1 MARAGRLI
9 KKYPNRRLYDTRTS
23 AYVTLADIEALV
35 LAREDFVVTDARS
48 GEDLTRATLLQI
60 VLDEEMGTLTRFPSD
75 LLAQMIRSHSRA
87 VRSLPD
93 DAPTTAAARDERG
106 GRAEEGDPALSG
118 FPFVHSGTVGA
129 RARGRST
136 K

>member
-9 KKYPNRRLYDTRTS
+9 KKYPNRRLYDTRS
-23 AYVTLADIEALV
+23 SSYVTLADIEALV

-75 LLAQMIRSHSRA
+75 LLAQMIRSHSRVA
-87 VRSLPD
+87 DSPPNGEASTLRE
-93 DAPTTAAARDERG
+93 ERG
-106 GRAEEGDPALSG
+106 GRAEEGDAALSG
-118 FPFVHSGTVGA
+118 FPFVLSGSVGA
-129 RARGRST
+129 RTRDRST

>member
-1 MARAGRLI
+1 MARADRLI

-35 LAREDFVVTDARS
+35 VKREDFVVTDARS

-60 VLDEEMGTLTRFPSD
+60 VLDEQMGTLTRFPSD
-75 LLAQMIRSHSRA
+75 LLAQMIRSHSRV
-87 VRSLPD
+87 VRSHPND
-93 DAPTTAAARDERG
+93 ESAASVRDEQG

-118 FPFVHSGTVGA
+118 YPFVHSGSVGA
-129 RARGRST
+129 RARGRSS

>member
-9 KKYPNRRLYDTRTS
+9 KKYPNRRLYDTRS
-23 AYVTLADIEALV
+23 SSYVTLADIEALV
-35 LAREDFVVTDARS
+35 LAREDFVVADARS

-75 LLAQMIRSHSRA
+75 LLAQMIRSHSRVA
-87 VRSLPD
+87 DSPPKGE
-93 DAPTTAAARDERG
+93 APALREERG
-106 GRAEEGDPALSG
+106 GSAEEGDAALSG
-118 FPFVHSGTVGA
+118 FPFVHSGSVGA